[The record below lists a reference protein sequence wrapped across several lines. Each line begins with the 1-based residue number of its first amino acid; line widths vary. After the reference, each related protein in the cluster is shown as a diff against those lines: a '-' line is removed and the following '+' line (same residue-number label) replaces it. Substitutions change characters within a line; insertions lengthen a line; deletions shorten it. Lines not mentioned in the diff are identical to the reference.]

1 MQECPAQQ
9 CFPFL
14 ELQAIAFLPQ
24 HPLASLPQQPF
35 PPLAAHC
42 FMSFPA
48 QHFIA
53 EAVSLVSFLQQA
65 MSLPSQQEAFDGL
78 PSFWSFICAQHAQAD
93 LSVGFAE
100 SSCATGACACGAAP
114 VCCGMAGSHA
124 ANARITEIAII
135 RSFISSPFVFSVAN
149 RGKRVPRGQRFR
161 VRLKAGRDRFR
172 GEVQ

>member
-14 ELQAIAFLPQ
+14 ELHAMAFLPQ

-35 PPLAAHC
+35 PSFAAHC

-53 EAVSLVSFLQQA
+53 EAVSLLSFLQQA
-65 MSLPSQQEAFDGL
+65 MSLPSQQVAFDVLL
-78 PSFWSFICAQHAQAD
+78 PFWSFLCAQHAHGD

-114 VCCGMAGSHA
+114 ACCAIAGSHA
-124 ANARITEIAII
+124 ANARSKAIAII
-135 RSFISSPFVFSVAN
+135 RSFISSPFIFCRLQTVGSASHADTVLG
-149 RGKRVPRGQRFR
+149 RG
-161 VRLKAGRDRFR
+161 
-172 GEVQ
+172 